1 MFGTSQSCRCP
12 LCCEDDAA
20 ILRYD
25 RKGKPYLRCR
35 SCFSTMFIGDPRGL
49 TMPLLL
55 APRIAALLKNAG
67 LTVRDAQQEA
77 EAIWRKGGKTET
89 PTPAVVTAVGG
100 GG

>member
-1 MFGTSQSCRCP
+1 MFV
-12 LCCEDDAA
+12 
-20 ILRYD
+20 
-25 RKGKPYLRCR
+25 
-35 SCFSTMFIGDPRGL
+35 GDPRGL